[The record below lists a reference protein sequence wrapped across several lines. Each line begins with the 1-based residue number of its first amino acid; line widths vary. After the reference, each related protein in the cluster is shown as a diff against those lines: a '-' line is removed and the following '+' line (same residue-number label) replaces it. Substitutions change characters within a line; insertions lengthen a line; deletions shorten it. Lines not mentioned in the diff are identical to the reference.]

1 MEDDIRLSSRTLE
14 AALKVAK
21 AERRFLSDLVEAV
34 VVEFLARR
42 GPLKSQ
48 TAQAGVC
55 GRKLAGYTAKTRRV
69 RNAIRVCKLA

>member
-34 VVEFLARR
+34 VVKSLARR
-42 GPLKSQ
+42 GHLNVDPKQPNLTWICRPL
-48 TAQAGVC
+48 
-55 GRKLAGYTAKTRRV
+55 
-69 RNAIRVCKLA
+69 

>member
-21 AERRFLSDLVEAV
+21 AERRFPSDLVEAV

-42 GPLKSQ
+42 GHLNVDPKQ
-48 TAQAGVC
+48 PKQGCADENWPDIPP
-55 GRKLAGYTAKTRRV
+55 KLEESGT
-69 RNAIRVCKLA
+69 L

>member
-42 GPLKSQ
+42 GPLNIPNSPSRGLRTK
-48 TAQAGVC
+48 T
-55 GRKLAGYTAKTRRV
+55 GRIYRQ
-69 RNAIRVCKLA
+69 N